1 MSRIYIFLETKKVQ
15 MKRASLWIQS
25 LLLFLLFFALVYAS
39 YLGSNYTRFSS
50 ETLLQNIGIV
60 HGMFSI
66 VLVFSGTSFLL
77 SLLVLFSDGKKE
89 LYNDKILHI
98 FSTLMTF
105 VITWL
110 LLSYVSAKDYASL
123 SANHIFLFLS
133 TLLVTISVYTLF
145 QHIVHGKN
153 YLITIETA
161 QNYYKNVLE
170 WWKSLPKRVVSK
182 CKSTYALC
190 KEYYDEFN
198 RIILPEEIVNAKKSN
213 EISAEAEARI
223 QKAFKKPL
231 YLRKSFIVFIT
242 LCFCFQ
248 LYQSFFILKDWS
260 KKTIDVFENI
270 VVVFHGISG
279 DGHARIEIMPYSDNQ
294 KLNEFYQ
301 TFGFRIEGNMNLQ
314 NGDSIKIVLVRYD
327 EQMMTERNYKI
338 ETFSKEFTIA
348 RLDTIPDDL
357 SGVLGMEPLA
367 QAMIE
372 YMDKRQNFMTR
383 YHYES
388 MIECYSPM
396 AEKSTH
402 YSYFIDSKYGV
413 ILRVYDVKESFS
425 KNDITQSFE
434 YAFLLIYDHIVV
446 NNDNVLS
453 DYQMFNGVKIGE
465 IDYKEYMKEL
475 ESRNN
480 FSCTYLG
487 D

>member
-1 MSRIYIFLETKKVQ
+1 MNRIYIFLEAKKSQ
-15 MKRASLWIQS
+15 LKRASLWIQS
-25 LLLFLLFFALVYAS
+25 LLLFLLFFALIYAS
-39 YLGSNYTRFSS
+39 HLGSNYARFSI
-50 ETLLQNIGIV
+50 ETLQRNIGIV
-60 HGMFSI
+60 LGLFST

-89 LYNDKILHI
+89 LPFDKITHI
-98 FSTLMTF
+98 FSTVTTF

-110 LLSYVSAKDYASL
+110 LLGYVNAEDFASL

-133 TLLVTISVYTLF
+133 ALLVTISIYTLF
-145 QHIVHGKN
+145 HHIVHGRT
-153 YLITIETA
+153 YLITKETA
-161 QNYYKNVLE
+161 QKYYNNVLE
-170 WWKSLPKRVVSK
+170 WWKSLPKRVISK
-182 CKSTYALC
+182 CKSTYTLC
-190 KEYYDEFN
+190 KEYYNEFN
-198 RIILPEEIVNAKKSN
+198 RIILPKEIINAKKSN
-213 EISAEAEARI
+213 EVSPETESRI
-223 QKAFKKPL
+223 QKTFKKPL
-231 YLRKSFIVFIT
+231 YLRKSFIIFIT

-248 LYQSFFILKDWS
+248 MYQSFFILKDWS
-260 KKTIDVFENI
+260 KKTINVFENM

-279 DGHARIEIMPYSDNQ
+279 DGHARIEIMPYSDNP

-314 NGDSIKIVLVRYD
+314 NGDSVKIVLVRYD
-327 EQMMTERNYKI
+327 QQMMTESSYKI
-338 ETFSKEFTIA
+338 ETFSKEFTIS
-348 RLDTIPDDL
+348 RLDTIPDDF
-357 SGVLGMEPLA
+357 SGVLGIEPLA
-367 QAMIE
+367 QTMIE
-372 YMDKRQNFMTR
+372 YMDNRQNFMTR
-383 YHYES
+383 YNYVP

-413 ILRVYDVKESFS
+413 VLRVYDVKESFS
-425 KNDITQSFE
+425 KNDIAQSFE

-453 DYQMFNGVKIGE
+453 DYQMFKGVKIGE
-465 IDYKEYMKEL
+465 IEYKEYMKEL